1 MSIYKHGDAPLRFEG
16 PNFPS
21 SITKKPR
28 VERDPT
34 IDGYEADSEN
44 SGKSLPPASK
54 REENQIWLKLKN
66 DESREIR
73 ISNKIKRVEGVKTV
87 LF

>member
-1 MSIYKHGDAPLRFEG
+1 MVWRTQFSFFHH
-16 PNFPS
+16 
-21 SITKKPR
+21 KKPR
-28 VERDPT
+28 VEKDPT

-66 DESREIR
+66 DESRGIR
-73 ISNKIKRVEGVKTV
+73 ISNKIKRVKGVKTV